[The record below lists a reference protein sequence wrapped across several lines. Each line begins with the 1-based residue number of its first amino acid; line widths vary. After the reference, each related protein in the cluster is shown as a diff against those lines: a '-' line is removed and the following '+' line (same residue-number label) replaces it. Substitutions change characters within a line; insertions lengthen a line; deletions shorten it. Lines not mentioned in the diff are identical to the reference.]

1 MTYFVPQLGPAPS
14 WCSFLDSITEELEE
28 SKSEVFEDYKFITKK
43 ELDALG
49 CGALLGTPLL
59 RAHMHGFFVEMKLY
73 SKLRAAANPF
83 EYEEHRKQKIRE
95 KIEER
100 RATRITARRRL
111 PKVCTSFFSDSLL
124 CFLL

>member
-59 RAHMHGFFVEMKLY
+59 RALSNTGKIAPNAVLVW
-73 SKLRAAANPF
+73 LRQESRDMVHPRF
-83 EYEEHRKQKIRE
+83 SP
-95 KIEER
+95 ER
-100 RATRITARRRL
+100 RRQAWSMSGRTARR
-111 PKVCTSFFSDSLL
+111 SIQAH
-124 CFLL
+124 